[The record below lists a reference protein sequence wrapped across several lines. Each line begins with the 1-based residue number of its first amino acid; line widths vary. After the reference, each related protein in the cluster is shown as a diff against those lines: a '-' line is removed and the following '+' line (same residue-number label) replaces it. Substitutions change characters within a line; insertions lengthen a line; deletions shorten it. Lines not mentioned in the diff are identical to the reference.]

1 MQRDALI
8 EAVQRKLAQTPDT
21 NETQRAQM
29 VREVSGGVMSDVEV
43 INILRQL
50 RHESQGVGRLES
62 VLAIEGVTDVLVNGV
77 HGVWFDRGRGLER
90 AAVTFGSDAEVRKL
104 ATRLLVASGRRLD
117 DAQCFADGR
126 LQRQDGTALRVHAML
141 SPPSESGTCISLRV
155 LRQATTSID
164 QLQRSGTFDTS
175 VADCL
180 RNLVAARK
188 SVLII
193 GGTGSGKTTLLSAL
207 LSQVHE
213 HERIICIEDTAELK
227 PNHPHAISLLSR
239 TENVE
244 GKGAIS
250 MADLLRQSL
259 RMRPDRIVLG
269 EIRGAEVVDLLAAL
283 NTGHE
288 GCAGTLHANTVV
300 EAVARVEALAALGGL
315 QQHALHSQ
323 LAAAAPV
330 LLAMKRSSSGRTLH
344 QIGVLRGNPVEVELL
359 WDARSNGQCDVDWG
373 QQ

>member
-1 MQRDALI
+1 MQRDAVI
-8 EAVQRKLAQTPDT
+8 EAVQRKLAQRPNC
-21 NETQRAQM
+21 NETQRAQL
-29 VREVSGGVMSDVEV
+29 VREASGGVMSDVEV

-50 RHESQGVGRLES
+50 RHESQGVGKLES
-62 VLAIEGVTDVLVNGV
+62 ILALEGVTDVLVNGV
-77 HGVWFDRGRGLER
+77 DGVWFDRGRGLER
-90 AAVTFGSDAEVRKL
+90 STVTFGSDAEVRKL

-126 LQRQDGTALRVHAML
+126 LQRQDGTALRVHAIL

-155 LRQATTSID
+155 LRQATTSIG
-164 QLQRSGTFDTS
+164 QLQRGGTFDAS
-175 VADCL
+175 VARCL
-180 RNLVAARK
+180 EGLIEART

-207 LSQVHE
+207 LGQVPHQ
-213 HERIICIEDTAELK
+213 ERIICIEDTAELK
-227 PNHPHAISLLSR
+227 PNHPHAISLLTR

-244 GKGAIS
+244 GRGAIS
-250 MADLLRQSL
+250 MAELLRQSL

-288 GCAGTLHANTVV
+288 GCAGTLHANTVT
-300 EAVARVEALAALGGL
+300 EAVARIEALAALGGL
-315 QQHALHSQ
+315 VQHALHSQ

-330 LLAMKRSSSGRTLH
+330 ILAMKRTAHGRKLH
-344 QIGVLRGNPVEVELL
+344 QIGVLRGNPVEVALL
-359 WDARSNGQCDVDWG
+359 WDARSKQPCAVDWG
-373 QQ
+373 QY